1 MPTHPL
7 PEPKPLSLHQIAGI
21 VDQLTPRQREALTS
35 TTTRGNVDGAIAAYS
50 RATIGALVNAGLAH
64 TPYGNT
70 ALLTPDGRAVRHALG
85 AVPLSI
91 PAPRPLPTA
100 EELVKAAYRRG
111 LRDALVRV
119 AKSLPGLDPAHF
131 NPERTLAY
139 LAVELGVHWK
149 EES

>member
-7 PEPKPLSLHQIAGI
+7 PELKPLTLHQIAGI
-21 VDQLTPRQREALTS
+21 VDRLSPRQREALTS
-35 TTTRGNVDGAIAAYS
+35 TTTRGNTNGAIAAYS
-50 RATIGALVNAGLAH
+50 RATIGALVAAGLAH
-64 TPYGNT
+64 APYGNT

-85 AVPLSI
+85 TPPI
-91 PAPRPLPTA
+91 PAPQPLPTA

-111 LRDALVRV
+111 IHDALVRV
-119 AKSLPGLDPAHF
+119 GKSLPGFDPAHF

-139 LAVELGVHWK
+139 LAVELGVPWK

>member
-7 PEPKPLSLHQIAGI
+7 PDPKPLSLHQIAGI

-35 TTTRGNVDGAIAAYS
+35 TTTRGNVDGAIHAHS

-70 ALLTPDGRAVRHALG
+70 ALLTPDGAAVRRALG
-85 AVPLSI
+85 TPPI
-91 PAPRPLPTA
+91 PAPRPLPSA

-119 AKSLPGLDPAHF
+119 AKSLPGLDPALF

-139 LAVELGVHWK
+139 LAVELGVPWK